1 MSQLSDVH
9 QAQALPGVIAS
20 QAQVQNQNLVHGSAA
35 AGQNVQ
41 HAKAAEEE
49 VGYAEETQNPR
60 VRAEGG
66 RPQPGRRVL
75 RHRRRRRRSPGEG
88 EDAPPSPEGQGSIID
103 ITA

>member
-9 QAQALPGVIAS
+9 QALPGVIAS
-20 QAQVQNQNLVHGSAA
+20 QAEVQNQALVQGSAA

-49 VGYAEETQNPR
+49 VGFAEETQNPR
-60 VRAEGG
+60 VRAEEGQQ
-66 RPQPGRRVL
+66 PPGRRVF
-75 RHRRRRRRSPGEG
+75 RHRRGRRRREEEEPER
-88 EDAPPSPEGQGSIID
+88 PPNQEGQGSIID

>member
-49 VGYAEETQNPR
+49 NPLSRATSVTDFLGWSMSEE
-60 VRAEGG
+60 AAFSS
-66 RPQPGRRVL
+66 
-75 RHRRRRRRSPGEG
+75 RSRWMN
-88 EDAPPSPEGQGSIID
+88 
-103 ITA
+103 

>member
-9 QAQALPGVIAS
+9 QALPGAIAV
-20 QAQVQNQNLVHGSAA
+20 QAQVQNQSLVQGSAA

-49 VGYAEETQNPR
+49 VAYAEETQNPR

-66 RPQPGRRVL
+66 RSQPGRRVGYCGTGGVAVAG
-75 RHRRRRRRSPGEG
+75 REVERRLVRAWKARE
-88 EDAPPSPEGQGSIID
+88 
-103 ITA
+103 T

>member
-41 HAKAAEEE
+41 HAKLN
-49 VGYAEETQNPR
+49 GYE
-60 VRAEGG
+60 
-66 RPQPGRRVL
+66 
-75 RHRRRRRRSPGEG
+75 
-88 EDAPPSPEGQGSIID
+88 
-103 ITA
+103 